1 MWTFMCRRAGRAFAA
16 VGGMGVLMA
25 ANLGCFPE
33 KSFKMDPEAS
43 VRVSERLVNG
53 EDGASTRVWLR
64 RTQRELAGLLP
75 DSVASP
81 LLTEELVNGDGR
93 AVDVLRHFGVSRQ
106 SLQSIVKNYRG
117 IRYSA
122 QAASRDYCIEKQAA
136 AWPGFEDVWIP
147 MRLAVDDQL
156 ELSGRLGYARNGNGE
171 IIEADCVVILPG
183 LFGDHGVKRSR
194 DLAIPLRES
203 GFHVLHLELR
213 GHGQTESRYPRM
225 YHTFGVMETD
235 DLMQV
240 SDYLEQLPHIRRTGL
255 IAYCWNASIAL
266 LAAWYDGRLPDDPQI
281 SPAIRPYL
289 QCPPE
294 PLRRRFSAGIIAFS
308 PVVRW
313 EVLMD
318 ELDRQRSI
326 WAHPIYAAIQD
337 TIRDRMVRKGYP
349 ERSGSLRNLIE
360 YEHNGYG
367 IPMPHGAREGYPF
380 LRLISYNGEPS
391 GDKLEFARMPV
402 LIVHGADDPLVPA
415 QDVADL
421 MATVDNPRV
430 GAIIL
435 PSGGHVGF
443 AAYCPRYYL
452 SLITNFFDPVNGPAG
467 RGAAIS
473 AAAR

>member
-1 MWTFMCRRAGRAFAA
+1 MCRRAGRALAA
-16 VGGMGVLMA
+16 VGGLGVLMT

-33 KSFKMDPEAS
+33 KSFKVGPERP
-43 VRVSERLVNG
+43 VRVSERGLSG
-53 EDGASTRVWLR
+53 EDGDSTRAWLR
-64 RTQRELAGLLP
+64 RTHAELARLLP
-75 DSVASP
+75 DSAASP
-81 LLTEELVNGDGR
+81 LLTEQIAGVNGQ
-93 AVDVLRHFGVSRQ
+93 AMDVLGHFGIRRQ

-122 QAASRDYCIEKQAA
+122 QAASRDYCIERQAPP
-136 AWPGFEDVWIP
+136 WPGFQDVWIP
-147 MRLAVDDQL
+147 MRLAVDDRL
-156 ELSGRLGYARNGNGE
+156 ELAGRLGYARDADGQ
-171 IIEADCVVILPG
+171 IIDADCIVIVPG

-194 DLAIPLRES
+194 DLAIPLREF

-213 GHGQTESRYPRM
+213 GHGQTEARYPRM

-255 IAYCWNASIAL
+255 IAYCWNANIAL

-289 QCPPE
+289 QCSPDPA
-294 PLRRRFSAGIIAFS
+294 RRRFQAGVIAFS

-313 EVLMD
+313 EALMD

-337 TIRDRMVRKGYP
+337 TIRDRMIRKGYP
-349 ERSGSLRNLIE
+349 ERSGNLRNLVE

-380 LRLISYNGEPS
+380 LRLLSYNGEPA

-421 MATVDNPRV
+421 VATVDNPKV
-430 GAIIL
+430 AAVIL

-443 AAYCPRYYL
+443 AAYCPTYYF
-452 SLITNFFDPVNGPAG
+452 SLITNFFDPVSGPAALAG
-467 RGAAIS
+467 TSRK
-473 AAAR
+473 